1 MFNRHAFD
9 TELSKHL
16 KSSNKGLSLI
26 LGDIDHFKA
35 FNDKWG
41 HFLGDQVLKSVGK
54 RFIQN
59 MRNGATDF
67 RFGGEEFAILIPN
80 SNFLFARNFAET
92 LRRSFEKSPLKDKRT
107 EQKINKISVSFGVV
121 ECEKGESLS
130 RFIGRADAHLYDA
143 KRLGRNRE
151 LPL

>member
-92 LRRSFEKSPLKDKRT
+92 LRRSFEKSPL
-107 EQKINKISVSFGVV
+107 
-121 ECEKGESLS
+121 
-130 RFIGRADAHLYDA
+130 
-143 KRLGRNRE
+143 
-151 LPL
+151 